1 LIARNKLTTAWNV
14 KVNKI
19 NNDFRARQKLK
30 NKLII
35 KTNDVK
41 PVGELTSVEIEGMK
55 AEELAKTDDKDKA
68 AVTAKY
74 DALIAAAPKAERTMG
89 LAEISKL
96 TRGFKAS
103 DLMGTNKIHIGTTF
117 RDDIIALHFNQEE

>member
-1 LIARNKLTTAWNV
+1 LIARNKLTTWNV

-19 NNDFRARQKLK
+19 NNDFRARQAAK
-30 NKLII
+30 NKLISI

-74 DALIAAAPKAERTMG
+74 DALIAAAQKQKELHG
-89 LAEISKL
+89 
-96 TRGFKAS
+96 
-103 DLMGTNKIHIGTTF
+103 DLLKS
-117 RDDIIALHFNQEE
+117 QS